1 MPYTSLYVRAAAT
14 AAPLITAGTNFTA
27 EGFKFILEYLYTGAV
42 SGVTTIASDSSS
54 SSVDATKL
62 RHTVQ
67 AARYFS
73 MPKLKAAALQ
83 SAQAA
88 GVTVKLPELSLMVT
102 WQPLNQTITAVMIQS
117 MSTRLLLVMTWIA
130 MLLVCRR
137 QQSVTAAVAL
147 AVYTACFVYY
157 TCCMLV

>member
-27 EGFKFILEYLYTGAV
+27 EGFKCVLEYLYTGAV
-42 SGVTTIASDSSS
+42 TGVTTTDSS

-88 GVTVKLPELSLMVT
+88 GV
-102 WQPLNQTITAVMIQS
+102 AVEVAR
-117 MSTRLLLVMTWIA
+117 TEPDGDL
-130 MLLVCRR
+130 
-137 QQSVTAAVAL
+137 AAVESDDNVCDESDYEYPSA
-147 AVYTACFVYY
+147 ASDDMDCDVTS
-157 TCCMLV
+157 M